1 MATHS
6 SILAWKVPWREKFDG
21 SIGSQRVGQ
30 YRALST
36 PTQTHA
42 HTHTH
47 THTHTHRY
55 IPRVP
60 ISIASLIR
68 QLFIKYY
75 FGIPI

>member
-36 PTQTHA
+36 PTQTH
-42 HTHTH
+42 

-55 IPRVP
+55 IPQVP